1 VLFRW
6 GRLSIGSKQGDVT
19 LCYQPFCDGEVLMGK
34 ASAPSRIYGLI
45 AVNEFV
51 QGLRRGSCVVAHPGR
66 DQPDRCRLRH
76 RLRKQGRARRHTWLR
91 TALSREAI

>member
-1 VLFRW
+1 MLFRR

-19 LCYQPFCDGEVLMGK
+19 LSYQPFCDGEVLMGK

-51 QGLRRGSCVVAHPGR
+51 QGLRRGGCVVASGTRSAPPGGPKELKDRGHPPG
-66 DQPDRCRLRH
+66 DM
-76 RLRKQGRARRHTWLR
+76 RAMSLV
-91 TALSREAI
+91 